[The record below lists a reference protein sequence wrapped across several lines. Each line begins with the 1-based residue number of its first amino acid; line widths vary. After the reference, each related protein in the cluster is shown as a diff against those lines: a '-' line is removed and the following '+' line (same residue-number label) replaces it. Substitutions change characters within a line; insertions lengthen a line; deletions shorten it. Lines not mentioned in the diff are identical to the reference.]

1 MEAHI
6 VGITVLLFILVAV
19 NGDAVPFDRN
29 YIIVWSESHVKVKEN
44 GSEVELNLD
53 QSSGTT
59 TLICAL
65 KSTGLPSR
73 EVFMRA
79 WALPHLA
86 WQWYLVVLG
95 CSICYLL
102 YFHNHFCFFF
112 FNFYCFKKHFSI
124 LTRKKKFYLL
134 DGYFTVGFSDAYP
147 RTTQHF
153 ILHFMLLNFIIYML
167 YIYVLVFI
175 YEIDTY
181 DKNEH
186 LDICTLKGPDSARSS
201 AMARDSFEC
210 LSSYPVTMT
219 RMEYYR
225 HITWVLTI

>member
-79 WALPHLA
+79 
-86 WQWYLVVLG
+86 
-95 CSICYLL
+95 
-102 YFHNHFCFFF
+102 
-112 FNFYCFKKHFSI
+112 
-124 LTRKKKFYLL
+124 
-134 DGYFTVGFSDAYP
+134 
-147 RTTQHF
+147 
-153 ILHFMLLNFIIYML
+153 
-167 YIYVLVFI
+167 
-175 YEIDTY
+175 
-181 DKNEH
+181 
-186 LDICTLKGPDSARSS
+186 
-201 AMARDSFEC
+201 
-210 LSSYPVTMT
+210 
-219 RMEYYR
+219 
-225 HITWVLTI
+225 

>member
-1 MEAHI
+1 MGILPWDSPMHI
-6 VGITVLLFILVAV
+6 LGLHNILYFILCYWTSSYTC
-19 NGDAVPFDRN
+19 
-29 YIIVWSESHVKVKEN
+29 YI
-44 GSEVELNLD
+44 
-53 QSSGTT
+53 
-59 TLICAL
+59 
-65 KSTGLPSR
+65 
-73 EVFMRA
+73 
-79 WALPHLA
+79 
-86 WQWYLVVLG
+86 
-95 CSICYLL
+95 
-102 YFHNHFCFFF
+102 
-112 FNFYCFKKHFSI
+112 
-124 LTRKKKFYLL
+124 
-134 DGYFTVGFSDAYP
+134 
-147 RTTQHF
+147 
-153 ILHFMLLNFIIYML
+153 